1 MWRVWVWVGVLG
13 IVAMPTNE
21 LIVAQWHENGR
32 ELVVSAC
39 KGCEIDAQPQQ
50 QTPTLLPSTCASRC
64 QQFVFFLLLL
74 LFSYPFGSQ
83 RWPHC
88 ARRCVCGCL
97 LAQALMMTHRQIDE
111 RVRQMWG
118 VHGQAVMVRQHPPT
132 APVTRMRLQAPQM
145 VYHQNRRCFR
155 SGLCRWSSCHRR
167 FQRLTRRQIC
177 HEASGMCLPRYITPP
192 RALSITTTAATP
204 TATTTASLTLHCHH
218 HHHRHN

>member
-1 MWRVWVWVGVLG
+1 MKTTTTCR
-13 IVAMPTNE
+13 
-21 LIVAQWHENGR
+21 Q
-32 ELVVSAC
+32 C
-39 KGCEIDAQPQQ
+39 KGCEIDAQPQ
-50 QTPTLLPSTCASRC
+50 PKR
-64 QQFVFFLLLL
+64 
-74 LFSYPFGSQ
+74 
-83 RWPHC
+83 
-88 ARRCVCGCL
+88 RRCSLPLARAAASSLCCFFFFCFRIHSAHSGSL
-97 LAQALMMTHRQIDE
+97 TARDAAYAQALMMTHRQIDE

-132 APVTRMRLQAPQM
+132 APVARMRLQAPQM
-145 VYHQNRRCFR
+145 VHHQNRRCFR